1 MTRTLKWRIAIGF
14 LLVFLAGAATGVFAG
29 AWHAR
34 NTFRGRHGVMMG
46 DHMREHLVRHLNLT
60 PEQTRELDPIF
71 DRTAKELH
79 TIRQETAQRVSQ
91 TMEAAHRDFA
101 PHLTPEQQEKVAK
114 MKMRHMKI
122 KMTRHPHHQS
132 PTP

>member
-79 TIRQETAQRVSQ
+79 TIRQETRSACRKQWRRRTATSRR
-91 TMEAAHRDFA
+91 TSR
-101 PHLTPEQQEKVAK
+101 
-114 MKMRHMKI
+114 RSN
-122 KMTRHPHHQS
+122 RRRS
-132 PTP
+132 RR